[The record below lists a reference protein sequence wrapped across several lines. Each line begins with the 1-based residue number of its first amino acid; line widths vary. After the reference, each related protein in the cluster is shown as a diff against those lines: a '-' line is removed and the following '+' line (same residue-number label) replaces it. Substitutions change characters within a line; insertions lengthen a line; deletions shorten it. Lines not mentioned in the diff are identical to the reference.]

1 MLGLGLRGTVV
12 IPPAC
17 SGYPR
22 VYESFYGLK
31 EKPFSIQP
39 DPDFLYM
46 GKRHA
51 LAYTMLEY
59 AIHNRAG
66 FTVICG
72 DIGCGKTT
80 LIRRLLNELGSGVSV
95 GLVTNTHPDLADLT
109 EWIMLAFGQ
118 PYDGLSPVARYDAF
132 QRFLISEYGKGR
144 RVVLIVDEAQNLSA
158 PAMESLRMLSNINAD
173 KDQLLQVILVGQP
186 QLRDLL
192 KRPELQ
198 QFAQRV
204 AADFFIPP
212 LNTVEVGDYIDHRLK
227 VAGRERQLFTP
238 LATSK
243 IARAARGIPRSINI
257 LCDMALVYGYA
268 AEARLIDV
276 HIIDDVIRDRSQYG
290 VLGDI
295 NFQNSQT
302 GDSHFGDSQ
311 FKDNV
316 PSQKA

>member
-1 MLGLGLRGTVV
+1 M
-12 IPPAC
+12 
-17 SGYPR
+17 
-22 VYESFYGLK
+22 YESFYGLR

-46 GKRHA
+46 GKRHS

-72 DIGCGKTT
+72 EIGCGKTT
-80 LIRRLLNELGSGVSV
+80 LIRRLLNNLGSDVKV

-118 PYDGLSPVARYDAF
+118 PYDSMSPVARYDAF
-132 QRFLISEYGKGR
+132 QRFLINEYSQQR
-144 RVVLIVDEAQNLSA
+144 RVVLIVDEAQNVNPA
-158 PAMESLRMLSNINAD
+158 AMESLRMLSNINAD
-173 KDQLLQVILVGQP
+173 KDQLLQVVLVGQP
-186 QLRDLL
+186 QLRTLL
-192 KRPELQ
+192 QRPELQ

-204 AADFFIPP
+204 AADFYISP
-212 LNTVEVGDYIDHRLK
+212 LNSVEVGDYIDHRLK

-243 IARAARGIPRSINI
+243 IARAAHGIPRSINI
-257 LCDMALVYGYA
+257 LCDTALVYGFA

-276 HIIDDVIRDRSQYG
+276 HLVDEVLNDRSQYG

-295 NFQNSQT
+295 NFRNSQS
-302 GDSHFGDSQ
+302 GNSQFGDSS
-311 FKDNV
+311 FSTASDT
-316 PSQKA
+316 PKA